1 MTGPRSRSGS
11 GPGDFMERWDQR
23 GLAVACFVA
32 VCGSVTATLFGLSV
46 AWQMPFL
53 FTAVYAILRSLV
65 PLTASRQELADLRT
79 EVGLLREDF
88 DRTNSS
94 RIEHYPDAT
103 SFYRAEMDYLAN
115 HSPSHM
121 DAWYMRLETPDDF
134 SASTAAFS
142 VYFQAVLAWARDGGS
157 VRRLFCLGSSR
168 EYAAWTARHRDETRH
183 LRSYSI
189 RQVTWPIKADLMSM
203 AIMDTSVVFLAFTVG
218 DRVQGMR
225 IEDSE
230 AAAYFKSYFDR
241 HWENATEVTRSS
253 AP

>member
-1 MTGPRSRSGS
+1 MAGSQTGSRSGNLL
-11 GPGDFMERWDQR
+11 ERWDQR
-23 GLAVACFVA
+23 GLAVACLVA
-32 VCGSVTATLFGLSV
+32 VCGSVTAALFGLSA

-53 FTAVYAILRSLV
+53 FTAVYAILRALV
-65 PLTASRQELADLRT
+65 PITASRQELADLRT
-79 EVGLLREDF
+79 EVERLRRDF
-88 DRTNSS
+88 DQANSS
-94 RIEHYPDAT
+94 RVEHYADAAA
-103 SFYRAEMDYLAN
+103 FYKAEVDYLVN
-115 HSPSHM
+115 RCPSHM

-134 SASTAAFS
+134 SASSAAFS
-142 VYFQAVLAWARDGGS
+142 DYFQAVLDWAHNGGS

-168 EYAAWTARHRDETRH
+168 EYANWTARHREQTRH

-203 AIMDTSVVFLAFTVG
+203 AIMDTSAVFLAFTVG

-241 HWENATEVTRSS
+241 HWENAREVTR
-253 AP
+253 APTP